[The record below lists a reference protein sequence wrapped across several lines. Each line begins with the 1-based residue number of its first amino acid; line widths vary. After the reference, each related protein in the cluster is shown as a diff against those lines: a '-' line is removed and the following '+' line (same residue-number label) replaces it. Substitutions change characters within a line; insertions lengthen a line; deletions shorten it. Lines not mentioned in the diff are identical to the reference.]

1 METKIKTR
9 NEIAELAL
17 QAKQAG
23 KTLVTTNGS
32 FDILHYAHAHLL
44 QKAKNEG
51 DLLIVLLNSDA
62 SIKRN
67 KGKLR
72 PIISERERAL
82 MLAALQAVDYVVI
95 FEEDDPLALL
105 KQIKPQIHVKGGSFI
120 LERIKEEQETLNEWQ
135 GQFKNFELE
144 DGFSTT
150 NIINTILEKHAGPG

>member
-1 METKIKTR
+1 MEQKIKTQ
-9 NEIAELAL
+9 NEITQLAM
-17 QAKQAG
+17 QETQAG

-32 FDILHYAHAHLL
+32 FDILHYAHANLL

-51 DLLIVLLNSDA
+51 DLLIVLLNSDG

-67 KGKLR
+67 KGPLR
-72 PIISERERAL
+72 PIISEKERAL
-82 MLAALQAVDYVVI
+82 MLAALQVVDYVVL
-95 FEEDDPLALL
+95 FEKDDPLALL

-120 LERIKEEQETLNEWQ
+120 PERIKQEQETLREWN

-150 NIINTILEKHAGPG
+150 NIINTILERH